1 MSSRKLLI
9 LTGVVVALFAFIF
22 FIERKLPTTSEREQK
37 GDLYWD
43 LPEDQV
49 DSIVLERGAET
60 VEFARTGDSW
70 RLRKP
75 EAYAADSFAVS
86 DLATALADLKKP
98 PTGEATTEGNGEAY
112 GLAKPSAKATFAWKD
127 PKKEGKKQ
135 SRTLE
140 FGLDIPGTDLSAAR
154 VAGSTEILFVPAS
167 LAASVRKPVD
177 DFKSKDVFGGSS
189 SDVAAIDVVRGRG
202 RFTLAKKN
210 GVWWLEQPIA
220 DLADRDAA
228 DRLANDIAAL
238 RVTEFVPRAQSA
250 DLAALGLSPPI
261 YRVTLTDSKS
271 AKRSLDLGST
281 RSDGNDVYAA
291 HEGQVFTL
299 SNSLLDDL
307 SKEAVAFRD
316 KRLVRFERSD
326 VQGITAAADGK
337 RRVFARQQAGWS
349 ADGRPV
355 LASATDDLMTA
366 ILDAESTSFLDDAS
380 VGALA
385 ARRPELEIEV
395 RMAAGPPWRVTLHP
409 LRGEFAAIVSRRPGG
424 FALARPTAEKLKAAI
439 EKAAATPPPT
449 PGKTP
454 TKK

>member
-49 DSIVLERGAET
+49 DSIVLERGGET

-98 PTGEATTEGNGEAY
+98 SGEATTEGNGEAY

-140 FGLDIPGTDLSAAR
+140 FGLDIPGTELSAAR
-154 VAGSTEILFVPAS
+154 VAGSTRILFVPAS
-167 LAASVRKPVD
+167 LATSVRKPVD

-261 YRVTLTDSKS
+261 YRVTLTDSKG

-299 SNSLLDDL
+299 SNSLLEDL

-316 KRLVRFERSD
+316 RRLVRFERSD
-326 VQGITAAADGK
+326 VQGITATADGR

-349 ADGRPV
+349 ADGPPV
-355 LASATDDLMTA
+355 LAAATDDLMTA

-385 ARRPELEIEV
+385 ARPPELEIEL
-395 RMAAGPPWRVTLHP
+395 RMAAGPPWKVAFHP
-409 LRGEFAAIVSRRPGG
+409 LRSEFAAVVSSRPGG
-424 FALARPTAEKLKAAI
+424 FALARPTVEKLKAAL

>member
-22 FIERKLPTTSEREQK
+22 LIERKLPTTSEREQK

-49 DSIVLERGAET
+49 DSIVLERGGET
-60 VEFARTGDSW
+60 VELAKTGDSW
-70 RLRKP
+70 RLLKP
-75 EAYAADSFAVS
+75 EPYAADSFAVS
-86 DLATALADLKKP
+86 DLSTALADLKKP
-98 PTGEATTEGNGEAY
+98 SGEATTEGNAEAY

-140 FGLDIPGTDLSAAR
+140 FGLDIPGTELSAAR

-167 LAASVRKPVD
+167 LATSVRKPVD

-202 RFTLAKKN
+202 RFTLARKN

-261 YRVTLTDSKS
+261 YRVTLTDSKG

-291 HEGQVFTL
+291 HDGQVFTL
-299 SNSLLDDL
+299 PNSLFDDL

-326 VQGITAAADGK
+326 VQGITATAGGK

-349 ADGRPV
+349 ADGHPV
-355 LASATDDLMTA
+355 LAAATDDLMTA

-385 ARRPELEIEV
+385 ARQPELEFEV
-395 RMAAGPPWRVTLHP
+395 RMAAGPPWKVSLHT
-409 LRGEFAAIVSRRPGG
+409 LRGEFAAIISRRLGG
-424 FALARPTAEKLKAAI
+424 FALARPTVENLKAAI

-454 TKK
+454 AKK